1 MARTIF
7 TASLILPVAAALLV
21 GCPSNN
27 GTDPPADGFF
37 FPIAAAQS
45 ADGDTLF
52 VANSDFDLRYN
63 GGTVVSVDLA
73 LVRARAAEVARSGP
87 QNCTAD
93 PNAAGAAI
101 CPARE
106 FIRARFTRKI
116 NPFAVDL
123 AVARYPE
130 RERVYVVVRGDGSLT
145 WLDATPGGGLDCGGP
160 AEPASPCDD
169 AHRAGVDTAQS
180 PVGARLPPDPS
191 SLSVDPQRGWVVVS
205 HQSVDPNFARA
216 SLFRDPAFTAG
227 AGGAAGPTLLNV
239 VGGLAPGL
247 SSLALLGRSADDPTR
262 STWVSTS
269 RSEASLTFLQAY
281 PGNPQ
286 LGDALPFLYR
296 SATARV
302 EGLSTGANNRNVL
315 LDPARPGRAYLIS
328 RAPESMLTV
337 QFDPAAPTRV
347 QVVDAVPLPP
357 GPSRLAFVPG
367 ARPMVL
373 AVSYDARQV
382 TLVDLGAQR
391 VVGQVF
397 TNRGPHTVVVDP
409 RGPWAYVLDFLDAAV
424 EVIDLR
430 PEVDGAAN
438 RSYLR
443 RVLTLGSTGP

>member
-1 MARTIF
+1 MARTTI
-7 TASLILPVAAALLV
+7 TASLLLSAAAALLV

-37 FPIAAAQS
+37 FPIAAAQNTR
-45 ADGDTLF
+45 GDTLY

-63 GGTVVSVDLA
+63 GGSVVSVDLG
-73 LVRARAAEVARSGP
+73 LVRARAATVAAQGP
-87 QNCTAD
+87 QNCTPD
-93 PNAAGAAI
+93 PNVAGAAI

-106 FIRARFTRKI
+106 FIRASATRKI

-123 AVARYPE
+123 AIAQYPN
-130 RERVYVVVRGDGSLT
+130 RERVYVIVRGDGSLT
-145 WLDATPGGGLDCGGP
+145 WLDATADGGLDCGG
-160 AEPASPCDD
+160 EGGPASVCDD

-191 SLSVDPQRGWVVVS
+191 SISVDPQRGWVVVS
-205 HQSVDPNFARA
+205 HQSVDPAFARA
-216 SLFRDPAFTAG
+216 SLFRDPSFAAG
-227 AGGAAGPTLLNV
+227 QGVGGPTLLNV
-239 VGGLAPGL
+239 VGGLGPGL
-247 SSLALLGRSADDPTR
+247 SDLALLGRDPADPTR

-296 SATARV
+296 SASARV
-302 EGLSTGANNRNVL
+302 EGLSTGANNRSVL
-315 LDPARPGRAYLIS
+315 LDRTRPGRAYLVS
-328 RAPESMLTV
+328 RAPEALLTV
-337 QFDPAAPTRV
+337 QFDPLAPTRI

-357 GPSRLAFVPG
+357 GPSRLAYVPG
-367 ARPMVL
+367 ARPMVMV
-373 AVSYDARQV
+373 VSFDARQA

-397 TNRGPHTVVVDP
+397 TNRGPHTVVVDTQA
-409 RGPWAYVLDFLDAAV
+409 PWAYILDFLDAAV

-430 PEVDGAAN
+430 PEVDGAPN
-438 RSYLR
+438 RTYLQ
-443 RVLTLGSTGP
+443 RVLTLGSSTP